1 MSVKNVAII
10 VLPRGELGAK
20 ILQSLRLWRSVG
32 MISDALV
39 VPIEELRLERIQNY
53 DVSAKWISSVDDEG
67 LENLFQAL
75 GEESFNQ
82 RDLIIPWFIGDGPAD
97 GEMAHLGYELQNQ
110 IESTRSSSMGET
122 KKDQNFFSSLVS
134 IPTYQIDD
142 PAPIFST
149 SLDYTVF
156 HTNIFVSP
164 EMKIVPGG
172 AAVPL
177 KASQPTFYP
186 YIAAQIVTIAGLW
199 SGVRY
204 PLTRILKKKDYT
216 FADNEDRVVVI
227 RSSAAAVIASGLASK
242 IISTSLERVLDNSQS
257 PYDGTDGS
265 EMTPIAYRSAYP
277 DIVRDPIE
285 DYKREIINLA
295 KPKQQDSSEDQAV
308 PTLRKSTPMEYFPQP
323 KPTDVDFERDLN
335 VGYRE
340 FLNWIKQTIAF
351 MPKYSWAWV
360 QNTFAS
366 LMGKILRDIKKPVP
380 EYNSNL
386 DKAAAEKIAE
396 INEMRNNP
404 DSEENRKIR
413 ELAFRPDPAFFKNLR
428 QIIFESLDTG
438 REKEKTYFVLPSV
451 DFVAADP
458 KSKFVVEAS
467 LAQSLGISS
476 ELDFD
481 TATDVRSKAHETL
494 TYLEARALEVR
505 TALEGLK
512 AREIIE
518 SQKVELEEYEENSS
532 DDFESELVVDRE
544 EENPT
549 GDDFADETELSLVL
563 PTFTEEESLESE
575 VQEVIQDT
583 NPVDGD
589 SSIPSLQELLP
600 ETPNTQAPFDLPAV
614 PQNLVAPN
622 ESVNPNLYE
631 PEVLPGEVGLDNSKE
646 TVPAPPK
653 IDSDL
658 MKLFELDED
667 DR

>member
-1 MSVKNVAII
+1 
-10 VLPRGELGAK
+10 
-20 ILQSLRLWRSVG
+20 